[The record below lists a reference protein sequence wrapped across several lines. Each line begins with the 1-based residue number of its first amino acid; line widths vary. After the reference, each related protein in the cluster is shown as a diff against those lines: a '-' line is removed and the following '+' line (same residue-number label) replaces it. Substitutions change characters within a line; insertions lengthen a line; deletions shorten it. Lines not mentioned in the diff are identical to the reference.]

1 MKIDLNKDLAQSQ
14 IQNSGKGRE
23 TANVNPSSNAT
34 ANQEA
39 NTQNSNADRVD
50 LSDTALRLS
59 QLDTA
64 PEDNSDRIAA
74 LKAAIDNGTYEM
86 NSSQVAEKLIEM
98 EGLV

>member
-1 MKIDLNKDLAQSQ
+1 MKIDINKDLAQSQ

-23 TANVNPSSNAT
+23 TANVSPSSDAT
-34 ANQEA
+34 VNQESSA
-39 NTQNSNADRVD
+39 PNSKADRVD
-50 LSDTALRLS
+50 LSDTALKLS

-74 LKAAIDNGTYEM
+74 LKAAIDNGTYEI
-86 NSSQVAEKLIEM
+86 NSTQVAEKLIDM

>member
-14 IQNSGKGRE
+14 VQNSGKGGE
-23 TANVNPSSNAT
+23 TASVRPSPDARGQ
-34 ANQEA
+34 QEPGSTP
-39 NTQNSNADRVD
+39 NNADRVD
-50 LSDTALRLS
+50 LSDTALKLS

-74 LKAAIDNGTYEM
+74 LKAAIDNGTYEI
-86 NSSQVAEKLIEM
+86 NATQVAEKLMDM

>member
-23 TANVNPSSNAT
+23 TTNAGPSSNAT
-34 ANQEA
+34 VNQESSA
-39 NTQNSNADRVD
+39 PKSNADRVD

-74 LKAAIDNGTYEM
+74 LKAAIDNGSYEI
-86 NSSQVAEKLIEM
+86 NSSRVAEKLIDM
-98 EGLV
+98 EGLL

>member
-14 IQNSGKGRE
+14 VQNSGKGSE
-23 TANVNPSSNAT
+23 TANVRPSSDARAQQDT
-34 ANQEA
+34 SPAN
-39 NTQNSNADRVD
+39 SSADRVD
-50 LSDTALRLS
+50 LSDTALKLS

-74 LKAAIDNGTYEM
+74 LKAAIDNGTYEI
-86 NSSQVAEKLIEM
+86 NATQVAEKLMDM